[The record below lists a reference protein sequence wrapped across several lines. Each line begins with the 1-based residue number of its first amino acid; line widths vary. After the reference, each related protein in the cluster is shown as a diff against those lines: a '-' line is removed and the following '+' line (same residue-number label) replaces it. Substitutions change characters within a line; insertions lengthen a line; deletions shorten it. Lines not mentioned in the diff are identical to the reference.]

1 VQQQQLVIDLISQAL
16 TVVLMTVAPPLLLGL
31 AVGLAVSIFQAVTSI
46 QEQTLAFIPKIV
58 AVLFSLVIF
67 GPFIINTMV
76 GFLQDLVNN
85 IPDYVLLP

>member
-1 VQQQQLVIDLISQAL
+1 MQQQQLVIDLISQAL